1 MELNDSSYAAFNLK
15 SFANIYRYPG
25 IYDKAISYQKKALN
39 LQKARGDMDGIQDAY
54 SNLGFIY
61 KEMNMLQEST
71 HYLKRAIEISESI
84 QKNYRYIMH
93 LREELGLAYLYS
105 GDYNRFIIEL
115 DKFSQIQDSLGFKFS
130 LSYTYLA
137 YGWSYIR
144 MGNYDKA
151 SEKMSEIDFDLVNET
166 NDPEYLTDYFTHLG
180 ILHFQQNRY
189 KMALK
194 YFEKATNLRS
204 KEENYSELKNQNT
217 FDFGSLDFDLI
228 IYQSLCKKY
237 LNQEFDLQNLLKHIE
252 KVNTLGDFPIHRQ
265 YVPGNRL
272 LSPYLYFINFGLYQ
286 LLDDISY
293 LEMAYKQIKDKTNNL
308 DPDATKMLL
317 NYPIPKAI
325 VEEWEKVK

>member
-1 MELNDSSYAAFNLK
+1 KQPKIKSNSEIDVIKELLIKSIDLDSSFYKARFRLGKIYEYESELLLEQMGEYANTDYSKGLFKAVSIYSEILNEGNAVNNSELQFRAYLELGDLYRPYHELYDNKENYFNPSDDSTNIELGFYKKAYDLAKEMNNKEYIRSLAVRLSAEYLSIENYNKSLEFNQISYQLSMELNDSSYAAFNLK

-151 SEKMSEIDFDLVNET
+151 SEKMSE
-166 NDPEYLTDYFTHLG
+166 
-180 ILHFQQNRY
+180 
-189 KMALK
+189 
-194 YFEKATNLRS
+194 
-204 KEENYSELKNQNT
+204 
-217 FDFGSLDFDLI
+217 
-228 IYQSLCKKY
+228 
-237 LNQEFDLQNLLKHIE
+237 
-252 KVNTLGDFPIHRQ
+252 
-265 YVPGNRL
+265 
-272 LSPYLYFINFGLYQ
+272 
-286 LLDDISY
+286 
-293 LEMAYKQIKDKTNNL
+293 
-308 DPDATKMLL
+308 
-317 NYPIPKAI
+317 
-325 VEEWEKVK
+325 